1 MDYQL
6 VHGRKMKNKL
16 VTVINKDMIN
26 DLRDIKDV
34 EFLYP
39 LKSFCVGYNLEF
51 SIEEI
56 DGYILVNRILED
68 KDLDILEKL
77 LANSKAKG
85 IVFDDLGVIE
95 IVKDLS
101 MIKILLLDHLATNYE
116 SINYYLE
123 YVDSVIV
130 SNDLTKEEINEI
142 LEKANK
148 PLVVNV
154 FGLKTLMYS
163 RRLLLSNYANHHN
176 INIERKMDATISPS
190 KYFKII
196 ENDYG
201 TKFYAGKCFNGLE
214 LLNCSNVLFYWYDL
228 IDLEY
233 DKILSLIK
241 NNKIDDVNSDILFL
255 NKPTIYKVGD
265 IND

>member
-1 MDYQL
+1 
-6 VHGRKMKNKL
+6 MKNKL

-85 IVFDDLGVIE
+85 IVFDDLGIIE
-95 IVKDLS
+95 IVKDLP
-101 MIKILLLDHLATNYE
+101 MTKILLLDHIATNYE

-130 SNDLTKEEINEI
+130 SNDLTKDEIEEI
-142 LEKANK
+142 LKKANK

-163 RRLLLSNYANHHN
+163 RRLLLSNYAIFHN
-176 INIERKMDATISPS
+176 LKIERKMDATISPL

-201 TKFYAGKCFNGLE
+201 TKFYAGKYFNGLE

-233 DKILSLIK
+233 DKILSLI
-241 NNKIDDVNSDILFL
+241 NDNKVDDINSDMLFL
-255 NKPTIYKVGD
+255 DKPTIYKVSD

>member
-1 MDYQL
+1 
-6 VHGRKMKNKL
+6 MKNKL
-16 VTVINKDMIN
+16 VTVINREIIN
-26 DLRDIKDV
+26 DLRGINGVDL
-34 EFLYP
+34 LYP
-39 LKSFCVGYNLEF
+39 LKSFCVGYEIEF
-51 SIEEI
+51 SIDEI

-68 KDLDILEKL
+68 KDLNLLEKL

-85 IVFDDLGVIE
+85 MVFDDLGIIE
-95 IVKDLS
+95 IVKDLP
-101 MIKILLLDHLATNYE
+101 MTKILLLDHIATNYE

-130 SNDLTKEEINEI
+130 SNDLTKDEIEEI
-142 LEKANK
+142 LKKANK

-163 RRLLLSNYANHHN
+163 RRLLLSNYAIFHN
-176 INIERKMDATISPS
+176 LKIERKIDATISPL

-201 TKFYAGKCFNGLE
+201 TKFYAGKYFNGLE
-214 LLNCSNVLFYWYDL
+214 LLNYSNVLFYWYDL
-228 IDLEY
+228 IDLEP

-241 NNKIDDVNSDILFL
+241 DNKIDDINSDMLFL
-255 NKPTIYKVGD
+255 DKPTIYKVSD

>member
-1 MDYQL
+1 
-6 VHGRKMKNKL
+6 MKNKL
-16 VTVINKDMIN
+16 VTVINRKIIN
-26 DLRDIKDV
+26 DLRGINGV
-34 EFLYP
+34 ELLYP
-39 LKSFCVGYNLEF
+39 LKSFCVGYEIEF
-51 SIEEI
+51 SIDEI

-95 IVKDLS
+95 IVKDLP
-101 MIKILLLDHLATNYE
+101 MTKILLLDHIATNYK

-130 SNDLTKEEINEI
+130 SNDLTKNEIEEI
-142 LEKANK
+142 LKKANK

-163 RRLLLSNYANHHN
+163 RRLLLSNYAIYHN
-176 INIERKMDATISPS
+176 LKIERKMDATISPL

-201 TKFYAGKCFNGLE
+201 TKFYAGKYFNGLE

-228 IDLEY
+228 IDLEP

-241 NNKIDDVNSDILFL
+241 DNKIDDINSDLLFL
-255 NKPTIYKVGD
+255 DKPTIYKVSG

>member
-1 MDYQL
+1 
-6 VHGRKMKNKL
+6 MKNKL
-16 VTVINKDMIN
+16 VTVINREIIN
-26 DLRDIKDV
+26 DLRGINGVDL
-34 EFLYP
+34 LYP
-39 LKSFCVGYNLEF
+39 LKSICVGYEIEF
-51 SIEEI
+51 SIDEI

-68 KDLDILEKL
+68 KDLNLLEKL

-85 IVFDDLGVIE
+85 MVFDDLGIIE
-95 IVKDLS
+95 IVKDLP
-101 MIKILLLDHLATNYE
+101 MTKILLLDHIATNYE

-130 SNDLTKEEINEI
+130 SNDLTKDEIEEI
-142 LEKANK
+142 LKKANK

-163 RRLLLSNYANHHN
+163 RRLLLSNYAIYHN
-176 INIERKMDATISPS
+176 LKIERKMDATISSS

-201 TKFYAGKCFNGLE
+201 TKFYAGKYFNGLE
-214 LLNCSNVLFYWYDL
+214 LLNYSNVLFYWYDL
-228 IDLEY
+228 IDLEP

-241 NNKIDDVNSDILFL
+241 DNKIDDINSDMLFL
-255 NKPTIYKVGD
+255 DKPTIYKVSD

>member
-1 MDYQL
+1 
-6 VHGRKMKNKL
+6 MKNKL
-16 VTVINKDMIN
+16 VTVINREIIN
-26 DLRDIKDV
+26 DLRGIRDV
-34 EFLYP
+34 ELLYP
-39 LKSFCVGYNLEF
+39 LKSFCVGYEIEF
-51 SIEEI
+51 SIDEI

-85 IVFDDLGVIE
+85 IVFDDIGIIE
-95 IVKDLS
+95 IVKDLP
-101 MIKILLLDHLATNYE
+101 MTKILLLDHKATNYE

-130 SNDLTKEEINEI
+130 SNDLTKEEIEEI
-142 LEKANK
+142 LKKANK

-163 RRLLLSNYANHHN
+163 RRLLLSNYAIYHN
-176 INIERKMDATISPS
+176 LKIERKMDATISSS

-201 TKFYAGKCFNGLE
+201 TKFYAGKYFNGLE

-233 DKILSLIK
+233 DKILPLIK
-241 NNKIDDVNSDILFL
+241 DNKIDDINSDILFL
-255 NKPTIYKVGD
+255 DKPTIYKVGD

>member
-1 MDYQL
+1 
-6 VHGRKMKNKL
+6 MKNKL
-16 VTVINKDMIN
+16 VTVINREIIN
-26 DLRDIKDV
+26 DLRGINGVDL
-34 EFLYP
+34 LYP
-39 LKSFCVGYNLEF
+39 LKSFCVGYEIEF
-51 SIEEI
+51 SIDEI

-68 KDLDILEKL
+68 KDLNLLEKL
-77 LANSKAKG
+77 LANSKVKG
-85 IVFDDLGVIE
+85 MVFDDLGIIE
-95 IVKDLS
+95 IVKDLP
-101 MIKILLLDHLATNYE
+101 MTKILLLDHIATNYE

-130 SNDLTKEEINEI
+130 SNDLTKDEIEEI
-142 LEKANK
+142 LKKANK

-163 RRLLLSNYANHHN
+163 RRLLLSNYAIFHN
-176 INIERKMDATISPS
+176 LKIERKMDATISPL

-201 TKFYAGKCFNGLE
+201 TKFYAGKYFNGLE

-228 IDLEY
+228 IDLEPE
-233 DKILSLIK
+233 KILSLIK
-241 NNKIDDVNSDILFL
+241 DNKIDDINSDMLFL
-255 NKPTIYKVGD
+255 DKPTIYKVSD

>member
-1 MDYQL
+1 
-6 VHGRKMKNKL
+6 MKNKL

-39 LKSFCVGYNLEF
+39 LKSFCVGYEIEF
-51 SIEEI
+51 SIDEI

-85 IVFDDLGVIE
+85 IVFDDIGIIE
-95 IVKDLS
+95 IVKDLP
-101 MIKILLLDHLATNYE
+101 MTKILLLDHIATNYE

-123 YVDSVIV
+123 YVDSVII
-130 SNDLTKEEINEI
+130 SNDLTKEEIEEI
-142 LEKANK
+142 LKKANK

-163 RRLLLSNYANHHN
+163 RRLLLSNYAIYHN
-176 INIERKMDATISPS
+176 LKIERKMDATISPL

-201 TKFYAGKCFNGLE
+201 TKFYAGKYFNGLE
-214 LLNCSNVLFYWYDL
+214 LLNSSNVLFYWYDL
-228 IDLEY
+228 IDLEQ

-255 NKPTIYKVGD
+255 DKPTIYKVGD

>member
-1 MDYQL
+1 
-6 VHGRKMKNKL
+6 MKNKL
-16 VTVINKDMIN
+16 VTVINREIIN
-26 DLRDIKDV
+26 DLRGINGVDL
-34 EFLYP
+34 LYP
-39 LKSFCVGYNLEF
+39 LKSFCVGYEIEF
-51 SIEEI
+51 SIDEI

-68 KDLDILEKL
+68 KDLNLLEKL

-85 IVFDDLGVIE
+85 IVFDDLGIIE
-95 IVKDLS
+95 IVKDLP
-101 MIKILLLDHLATNYE
+101 MTKILLLDHIATNYE

-130 SNDLTKEEINEI
+130 SNDLTKDEIEEI
-142 LEKANK
+142 LKKANK

-163 RRLLLSNYANHHN
+163 RRLLLSNYAIFHN
-176 INIERKMDATISPS
+176 LKIERKIDATISPL

-201 TKFYAGKCFNGLE
+201 TKFYAGKYFNGLE
-214 LLNCSNVLFYWYDL
+214 LLNYSNVLFYWYDL
-228 IDLEY
+228 IDLEP

-241 NNKIDDVNSDILFL
+241 DNKIDDINSDMLFL
-255 NKPTIYKVGD
+255 DKPTIYKVSD

>member
-1 MDYQL
+1 
-6 VHGRKMKNKL
+6 MKNKL
-16 VTVINKDMIN
+16 VTVINREIIN
-26 DLRDIKDV
+26 DLRGINGVDL
-34 EFLYP
+34 LYP
-39 LKSFCVGYNLEF
+39 LKSFCVGYEIEF
-51 SIEEI
+51 SIDEI

-68 KDLDILEKL
+68 KDLNLLEKL

-85 IVFDDLGVIE
+85 IVFDDLGIIE
-95 IVKDLS
+95 IVKDLP
-101 MIKILLLDHLATNYE
+101 MTKILLLDHIATNYE

-130 SNDLTKEEINEI
+130 SNDLTKDEIEEI
-142 LEKANK
+142 LKKANK

-163 RRLLLSNYANHHN
+163 RRLLLSNYAIFHN
-176 INIERKMDATISPS
+176 LKIERKIDATISPL

-201 TKFYAGKCFNGLE
+201 TKFYAGKYFNGLE

-228 IDLEY
+228 IDLEP

-241 NNKIDDVNSDILFL
+241 DNKIDDINSDMLFL
-255 NKPTIYKVGD
+255 DKPTIYKVSD

>member
-1 MDYQL
+1 M
-6 VHGRKMKNKL
+6 MKNKL
-16 VTVINKDMIN
+16 VTVINREIIN
-26 DLRDIKDV
+26 DLRGINGVDL
-34 EFLYP
+34 LYP
-39 LKSFCVGYNLEF
+39 LKSFCVGYEIEF
-51 SIEEI
+51 SIDEI

-68 KDLDILEKL
+68 KDLNLLEKL

-85 IVFDDLGVIE
+85 MVFDDLGIIE
-95 IVKDLS
+95 IVKDLP
-101 MIKILLLDHLATNYE
+101 MTKILLLDHIATNYE

-130 SNDLTKEEINEI
+130 SNDLTKDEIEEI
-142 LEKANK
+142 LKKANK

-163 RRLLLSNYANHHN
+163 RRLLLSNYAIFHN
-176 INIERKMDATISPS
+176 LKIERKIDATISPL

-201 TKFYAGKCFNGLE
+201 TKFYAGKYFNGLE

-228 IDLEY
+228 IDLEP

-241 NNKIDDVNSDILFL
+241 DNKIDDINSDMLFL
-255 NKPTIYKVGD
+255 DKPTIYKVSD

>member
-1 MDYQL
+1 
-6 VHGRKMKNKL
+6 MKNKL

-85 IVFDDLGVIE
+85 IVFDDLGIIE
-95 IVKDLS
+95 IVKDLP
-101 MIKILLLDHLATNYE
+101 MTKILLLDHIATNYE

-123 YVDSVIV
+123 YVDSVVI
-130 SNDLTKEEINEI
+130 SNDLTRVEIEEI
-142 LEKANK
+142 LKKANK

-163 RRLLLSNYANHHN
+163 RRLLLSNYAIYHN
-176 INIERKMDATISPS
+176 LKIERKMDATISSS

-201 TKFYAGKCFNGLE
+201 TKFYADKYFNGLE

-233 DKILSLIK
+233 DKILSLI
-241 NNKIDDVNSDILFL
+241 NDNKVDDINSDMLFL
-255 NKPTIYKVGD
+255 DKPTIYKVSD

>member
-1 MDYQL
+1 
-6 VHGRKMKNKL
+6 MKNKL
-16 VTVINKDMIN
+16 VTVINREIIN
-26 DLRDIKDV
+26 DLRGINGVDL
-34 EFLYP
+34 LYP
-39 LKSFCVGYNLEF
+39 LKSFCVGYEIEF
-51 SIEEI
+51 SIDEI

-68 KDLDILEKL
+68 KDLNLLEKL

-85 IVFDDLGVIE
+85 MVFDDLGIIE
-95 IVKDLS
+95 IVKDLP
-101 MIKILLLDHLATNYE
+101 MTKILLLDHIATNYE

-130 SNDLTKEEINEI
+130 SNDLTKDEIEEI
-142 LEKANK
+142 LKKANK

-163 RRLLLSNYANHHN
+163 RRLLLSNYAIFHN
-176 INIERKMDATISPS
+176 LKIERKIDATISPL

-201 TKFYAGKCFNGLE
+201 TKFYAGKYFNGLE

-228 IDLEY
+228 IDLEP

-241 NNKIDDVNSDILFL
+241 DNKIDDINSDMLFL
-255 NKPTIYKVGD
+255 DKPTIYKVSD

>member
-1 MDYQL
+1 
-6 VHGRKMKNKL
+6 MKNKL

-95 IVKDLS
+95 IVKDLP
-101 MIKILLLDHLATNYE
+101 MIKIFLLDHIATNYE

-163 RRLLLSNYANHHN
+163 RRLLLSNYAIHHN
-176 INIERKMDATISPS
+176 LNIERKMDATISSS

-201 TKFYAGKCFNGLE
+201 TKFYAGKYFNGLE

-255 NKPTIYKVGD
+255 DKPTIYKVGD

>member
-1 MDYQL
+1 
-6 VHGRKMKNKL
+6 MKNKL
-16 VTVINKDMIN
+16 VTVINREIIN
-26 DLRDIKDV
+26 DLRGINGVDL
-34 EFLYP
+34 LYP
-39 LKSFCVGYNLEF
+39 LKSFCVGYEIEF
-51 SIEEI
+51 SIDEI

-68 KDLDILEKL
+68 KDLNLLEKL

-85 IVFDDLGVIE
+85 MVFDDLGIIE
-95 IVKDLS
+95 IVKDLP
-101 MIKILLLDHLATNYE
+101 MTKILLLDHIATNYE

-130 SNDLTKEEINEI
+130 TNDLNKDEIEEI
-142 LEKANK
+142 LKKANK

-163 RRLLLSNYANHHN
+163 RRLLLSNYAIFHN
-176 INIERKMDATISPS
+176 LKIERKIDATISPL

-201 TKFYAGKCFNGLE
+201 TKFYAGKYFNGLE
-214 LLNCSNVLFYWYDL
+214 LLNYSNVLFYWYDL
-228 IDLEY
+228 IDLEP

-241 NNKIDDVNSDILFL
+241 DNKIDDINSDMLFL
-255 NKPTIYKVGD
+255 DKPTIYKVSD

>member
-1 MDYQL
+1 M
-6 VHGRKMKNKL
+6 MKNKL
-16 VTVINKDMIN
+16 VTVINREIIN
-26 DLRDIKDV
+26 DLRGINGVDL
-34 EFLYP
+34 LYP
-39 LKSFCVGYNLEF
+39 LKSFCVGYEIEF
-51 SIEEI
+51 SIDEI

-68 KDLDILEKL
+68 KDLNLLEKL

-85 IVFDDLGVIE
+85 MVFDDLGIIE
-95 IVKDLS
+95 IVKDLP
-101 MIKILLLDHLATNYE
+101 MTKILLLDHIATNYE

-130 SNDLTKEEINEI
+130 SNDLTKDEIEEI
-142 LEKANK
+142 LKKANK

-163 RRLLLSNYANHHN
+163 RRLLLSNYAIFHN
-176 INIERKMDATISPS
+176 LKIERKIDATISPL

-201 TKFYAGKCFNGLE
+201 TKFYAGKYFNGLE
-214 LLNCSNVLFYWYDL
+214 LLNYSNVLFYWYDL
-228 IDLEY
+228 IDLEP

-241 NNKIDDVNSDILFL
+241 DNKIDDINSDMLFL
-255 NKPTIYKVGD
+255 DKPTIYKVSD

>member
-1 MDYQL
+1 
-6 VHGRKMKNKL
+6 MKNKL
-16 VTVINKDMIN
+16 VTVINREIIN
-26 DLRDIKDV
+26 DLRGIRDV
-34 EFLYP
+34 ELLYP
-39 LKSFCVGYNLEF
+39 LKSFCVGYEIEF
-51 SIEEI
+51 SIDEI

-85 IVFDDLGVIE
+85 IVFDDLGIIE

-101 MIKILLLDHLATNYE
+101 MTKILLLDHIATNYE

-123 YVDSVIV
+123 YVDSVII
-130 SNDLTKEEINEI
+130 SSDLTRVEIEEI
-142 LEKANK
+142 LKKANK

-163 RRLLLSNYANHHN
+163 RRLLLSNYAIFHN
-176 INIERKMDATISPS
+176 LKIERKMDATISPS

-201 TKFYAGKCFNGLE
+201 TKFYAGKYFNGLE

-228 IDLEY
+228 IDLEQ
-233 DKILSLIK
+233 DKILPLIK
-241 NNKIDDVNSDILFL
+241 DNKIDDVNSDILFL
-255 NKPTIYKVGD
+255 DKPTIYKVGD

>member
-1 MDYQL
+1 
-6 VHGRKMKNKL
+6 MKNKL
-16 VTVINKDMIN
+16 VTVINREIIN
-26 DLRDIKDV
+26 DLRGINGVDL
-34 EFLYP
+34 LYP
-39 LKSFCVGYNLEF
+39 LKSFCVGYEIEF
-51 SIEEI
+51 SIDEI

-68 KDLDILEKL
+68 KDLNLLEKL

-85 IVFDDLGVIE
+85 MVFDDLGIIE
-95 IVKDLS
+95 IVKDLP
-101 MIKILLLDHLATNYE
+101 MTKILLLDHIATNYE

-130 SNDLTKEEINEI
+130 SNDLTKDEIEEI
-142 LEKANK
+142 LKKANK

-163 RRLLLSNYANHHN
+163 RRLLLSNYAIFHN
-176 INIERKMDATISPS
+176 LKIERKMDATISPL

-201 TKFYAGKCFNGLE
+201 TKFYAGKYFNGLE

-241 NNKIDDVNSDILFL
+241 NNKIDDINSDMLFL
-255 NKPTIYKVGD
+255 DKPTIYKVSD